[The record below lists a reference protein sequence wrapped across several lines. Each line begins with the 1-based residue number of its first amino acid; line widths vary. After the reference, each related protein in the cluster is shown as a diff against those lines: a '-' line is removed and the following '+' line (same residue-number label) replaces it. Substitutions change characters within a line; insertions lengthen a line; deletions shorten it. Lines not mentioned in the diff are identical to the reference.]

1 MLWYHVLTVL
11 SLSLSKHFPCRL
23 LLAVPVEPKC
33 CSPASTNVCSGF
45 LAPLL
50 SVPYHAL
57 NVYSKGMHDFSA
69 YVAPA
74 TLVMLQR
81 CKFLDSIQVP
91 FSLGVFLIALFFLDY
106 IYSVSLFLHLLSFP
120 SFSRCDN
127 CCVCCK
133 CFICSV
139 FRITPRLQV
148 SLKLAQLGQE
158 QIPVLASV
166 PCRLSLPLVMSLPC
180 RLIVW
185 ALQVVRKCCK
195 GWYVW
200 WH

>member
-1 MLWYHVLTVL
+1 MLWYHVLTIL

-91 FSLGVFLIALFFLDY
+91 FSLGVFLIALFFWTIFTVFLCSC
-106 IYSVSLFLHLLSFP
+106 ICLVFPASPGVTTAAFAVNVSF
-120 SFSRCDN
+120 
-127 CCVCCK
+127 
-133 CFICSV
+133 
-139 FRITPRLQV
+139 
-148 SLKLAQLGQE
+148 AQ
-158 QIPVLASV
+158 SSK
-166 PCRLSLPLVMSLPC
+166 SLPGFRWAWNLHSWARNRSLCLHQYHAGYRCPWLC
-180 RLIVW
+180 PSRAAWLCE
-185 ALQVVRKCCK
+185 RCK
-195 GWYVW
+195 W
-200 WH
+200 